1 VTIDS
6 ESMAAGGNIRE
17 FIDQAIRNT
26 EVTLSIVSRN
36 SLSSDWVALE
46 SVESFAA
53 QKYLEAKQ
61 FIACYLDDGFC
72 KDDGFLR
79 KTLNSVQKQIDKL
92 NIEITKLT
100 EMGADSVHLQTKRT
114 RKINLKNNLPNILA
128 KLNDYLTLDIR
139 ESAYETSLQLI
150 IKKIRGSDGSSSR
163 QREIDYLNQ
172 LRDEEL
178 KELNT
183 YTKLGGQVTEKL
195 IIKPVYELKAGE
207 RLNVRDRISKPVESR
222 RFEDAVGEILQLKRA
237 VVLGEPGA
245 GKTTTLLKLAGD
257 LIPRAIDSE
266 TRSRSASQGGG
277 RKSTGKDRT

>member
-1 VTIDS
+1 MTIDS

-53 QKYLEAKQ
+53 EKFLEGKK
-61 FIACYLDDGFC
+61 FIACYIDDEMFRDEFLIEAIDALDQQIKELAGLIQQCVERDTPATSYET
-72 KDDGFLR
+72 KKNRKLKLR
-79 KTLNSVQKQIDKL
+79 
-92 NIEITKLT
+92 
-100 EMGADSVHLQTKRT
+100 
-114 RKINLKNNLPNILA
+114 NNLSDILDR
-128 KLNDYLTLDIR
+128 LNGSLTLDIR
-139 ESAYETSLQLI
+139 EPAYETSLQRI
-150 IKKIRGSDGSSSR
+150 IKEIRGGDGPSSR
-163 QREIDYLNQ
+163 QKEISYLNL

-178 KELNT
+178 KGLNKF
-183 YTKLGGQVTEKL
+183 TKLAAQVTERP
-195 IIKPVYELKAGE
+195 IIKAVYEHKPGE
-207 RLNVRDRISKPVESR
+207 KLDIRDRSYTAVVTR
-222 RFEDAVGEILQLKRA
+222 RFEDAVGKLFKLKRA